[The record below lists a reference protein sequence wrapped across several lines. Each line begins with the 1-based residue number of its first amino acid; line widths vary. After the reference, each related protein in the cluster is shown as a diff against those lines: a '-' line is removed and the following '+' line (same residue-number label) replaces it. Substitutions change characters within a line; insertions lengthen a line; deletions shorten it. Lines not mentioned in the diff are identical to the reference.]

1 MNETNSDAL
10 WDQVTADAGAFSEL
24 TTETGTEL
32 SDLIRAVNTV
42 EVDILT
48 REEELKKLKKT
59 REKYIFDLIPSKMN
73 QIGMSKVEVDGNTVS
88 LSTFVNASMPKDPNE
103 KLKALT
109 HLRDNGF
116 SDFIKNEVHVVFGIH
131 EDSRAQALQ
140 TDLDAKGHQTTSR
153 VWVEPQTLK
162 KVIREDMENGHKL
175 NGEIF
180 NTYIGTVAK
189 IKGTR

>member
-1 MNETNSDAL
+1 MNKTNSDEL

-42 EVDILT
+42 EGDIST
-48 REEELKKLKKT
+48 REEELKKLKKD

-73 QIGMSKVEVDGNTVS
+73 EIGMSKVEVDGNSVS
-88 LSTFVNASMPKDPNE
+88 LSTFVHATMPKDPGE
-103 KLKALT
+103 KLKALK

-140 TDLDAKGHQTTSR
+140 RDLDAKGHETTSR

-162 KVIREDMENGHKL
+162 KVIREDMGNGHKL
-175 NGEIF
+175 DGEIF

-189 IKGTR
+189 IKGAK

>member
-1 MNETNSDAL
+1 MNKTNSDEL

-42 EVDILT
+42 EGDIST
-48 REEELKKLKKT
+48 REEELKKLKKD

-73 QIGMSKVEVDGNTVS
+73 EIGMSKVEVDGNSVS
-88 LSTFVNASMPKDPNE
+88 LSTFVNATMPKDPGE
-103 KLKALT
+103 QLKALN

-140 TDLDAKGHQTTSR
+140 RDLDAKGHETTSR

-162 KVIREDMENGHKL
+162 KVIREDMGNGHKL
-175 NGEIF
+175 DGEIF

-189 IKGTR
+189 IKGAK

>member
-1 MNETNSDAL
+1 MSETNDEL

-48 REEELKKLKKT
+48 REEELKKLKKA

-88 LSTFVNASMPKDPNE
+88 LSTFVNATMPKDPSE
-103 KLKALT
+103 KLKALN
-109 HLRDNGF
+109 HLRDLWF

-140 TDLDAKGHQTTSR
+140 TDLDAKGHETTSR

>member
-1 MNETNSDAL
+1 MNKTNSDEL

-42 EVDILT
+42 EGDIST
-48 REEELKKLKKT
+48 REEELKKLKKD

-73 QIGMSKVEVDGNTVS
+73 EIGMSKVEVDGNSVS
-88 LSTFVNASMPKDPNE
+88 LSTFVNATMPKDPGE
-103 KLKALT
+103 KLKALN

-116 SDFIKNEVHVVFGIH
+116 SDFIKNEVHVVFGIN

-140 TDLDAKGHQTTSR
+140 RDLDAKGHETTSR

-162 KVIREDMENGHKL
+162 KVIREDMGNGHKL
-175 NGEIF
+175 DGEIF

-189 IKGTR
+189 IKGAK